1 MHSSTGTDMTSKN
14 TLHPLRLAARLT
26 LLCAAGAP
34 LFMTQ
39 AAHAQA
45 PVAAASSHKQY
56 SIAGGPLSGVLNKF
70 AQQADVI
77 VAFDP
82 ALAQGQVSSGLSGS
96 HSVQSGFE
104 AILQGSG
111 LSAIVQA

>member
-1 MHSSTGTDMTSKN
+1 MHSSTGTDMRSKN

-26 LLCAAGAP
+26 LLCAAGATLSMAP
-34 LFMTQ
+34 

-45 PVAAASSHKQY
+45 PVAAAAAHRQY
-56 SIAGGPLSGVLNKF
+56 NIAAGPLSSVLNKF

-82 ALAQGQVSSGLSGS
+82 ALAQGQVSAGLNGS
-96 HSVQSGFE
+96 HSLQSGFE
-104 AILQGSG
+104 TILQGSG
-111 LSAIVQA
+111 LAAA